1 MPVDRR
7 HDPLPLSVP
16 EFQVLLAL
24 VDRDLHGYALLQD
37 IEERTGGEV
46 SLTASTLY
54 AALKRMLQARW
65 IEELAAP
72 SARSDDGR
80 RRTYRITRRG
90 LELARREAERL
101 ERAAQMARSKRLLP
115 GLAARGRSGAGK

>member
-54 AALKRMLQARW
+54 AALKRMLHAGW
-65 IEELAAP
+65 IEELEAL
-72 SARSDDGR
+72 SGGSEEGR
-80 RRTYRITRRG
+80 RRTYRITGRG

-115 GLAARGRSGAGK
+115 RLARGRSGAGR